1 MVKDIEKYVKS
12 PGYFKKEDFQENIQ
26 AKLRSFEGQLIKK
39 MRLSILVLYNFKIKR
54 YKTLTKSIVTDFRDG
69 MVLKMRI
76 TSNGHLWDVCFMQLF
91 VSLQLGMEIKHQRQS
106 WVNYPIISICE
117 QFFLKHLLTKFC
129 IGKIIT
135 ILFSIL
141 GIPIMGLCW
150 YNTGQAMARCVR
162 FLYSKIHMFICGE
175 AVDTPFHAGYNA
187 GYSRACQVSSPR

>member
-1 MVKDIEKYVKS
+1 M
-12 PGYFKKEDFQENIQ
+12 
-26 AKLRSFEGQLIKK
+26 
-39 MRLSILVLYNFKIKR
+39 
-54 YKTLTKSIVTDFRDG
+54 DG
-69 MVLKMRI
+69 MVLRMRT
-76 TSNGHLWDVCFMQLF
+76 TSNGHLWVVYFMQLF
-91 VSLQLGMEIKHQRQS
+91 VSLQLGMEIKRQRQS
-106 WVNYPIISICE
+106 WVNHPLSNYCE
-117 QFFLKHLLTKFC
+117 HLLIKIC

-162 FLYSKIHMFICGE
+162 FLYSKLHMFICGE